1 MSTVKAFLIIS
12 LFFLTG
18 CSSFDDSSG
27 YQTYD
32 GRSTGSRSSQYTR
45 TFDDDFE
52 HVWATVIMSLGELPL
67 DKIDK
72 EKGVIKTG
80 WAEGFSQTRKAR
92 SVVTDRFL
100 DDYWKERYR
109 ITVTI
114 SGNIMS
120 SSVKVSCQLQQKARG
135 GSAAYR
141 WERMK
146 STGEIE
152 EEVLR
157 RIEELLEEG

>member
-1 MSTVKAFLIIS
+1 MSTIKVFLIIS

-18 CSSFDDSSG
+18 CSLFN
-27 YQTYD
+27 
-32 GRSTGSRSSQYTR
+32 RSSSYQSDYGATRTQSSKHTR
-45 TFDDDFE
+45 TFNDDFE
-52 HVWATVIMSLGELPL
+52 YVWATVIMSLGDLPL
-67 DKIDK
+67 DKINK
-72 EKGVIKTG
+72 EKGLIKTG
-80 WAEGFSQTRKAR
+80 WAEGYSQTRKAR

-100 DDYWKERYR
+100 EDYWKERYR
-109 ITVTI
+109 LTVTI
-114 SGNIMS
+114 SGNIMA
-120 SSVKVSCQLQQKARG
+120 SSVTVRCQLQQKARG

-141 WERMK
+141 WERVK

>member
-1 MSTVKAFLIIS
+1 MSTIKALLIIS

-18 CSSFDDSSG
+18 CSTFNRSSS
-27 YQTYD
+27 YQAYD
-32 GRSTGSRSSQYTR
+32 GSPTGSHSSQYTR
-45 TFDDDFE
+45 TFNDDFE

-72 EKGVIKTG
+72 EKGLIKTG

-120 SSVKVSCQLQQKARG
+120 SSVKVSCQQQQKPRG
-135 GSAAYR
+135 GSAAFR
-141 WERMK
+141 WQRMR

-157 RIEELLEEG
+157 RIEDLLMKE

>member
-1 MSTVKAFLIIS
+1 MSTIKAFLIIL
-12 LFFLTG
+12 LFFFTG
-18 CSSFDDSSG
+18 CSAFDHSSG

-32 GRSTGSRSSQYTR
+32 GRSTGSHSSQYTR

-114 SGNIMS
+114 SGNVMS

>member
-1 MSTVKAFLIIS
+1 MSTTKVFLIIS

-18 CSSFDDSSG
+18 CSLF
-27 YQTYD
+27 
-32 GRSTGSRSSQYTR
+32 GRSSSYQSDYGATHAQLPKDTK
-45 TFDDDFE
+45 TFNDDFE
-52 HVWATVIMSLGELPL
+52 HVWATVIMSLGDLPL
-67 DKIDK
+67 DKINK

-80 WAEGFSQTRKAR
+80 WAEGYSQTRKAR

-100 DDYWKERYR
+100 EDYWKERYR
-109 ITVTI
+109 LTITI
-114 SGNIMS
+114 SGNIIATT
-120 SSVKVSCQLQQKARG
+120 VKVRSQLQQKPRG

-141 WERMK
+141 WERVK

>member
-1 MSTVKAFLIIS
+1 MFDR
-12 LFFLTG
+12 
-18 CSSFDDSSG
+18 SSSYQAYDS
-27 YQTYD
+27 
-32 GRSTGSRSSQYTR
+32 STGSASSKYTR
-45 TFDDDFE
+45 TYNSDFE
-52 HVWATVIMSLGELPL
+52 HVWATVIMSLGDLPL
-67 DKIDK
+67 DKINK
-72 EKGVIKTG
+72 EKGLIKTG
-80 WAEGFSQTRKAR
+80 WAEGYSQTRKAR
-92 SVVTDRFL
+92 SVVTERFL

>member
-1 MSTVKAFLIIS
+1 MILSMCGQPLSCRLEI
-12 LFFLTG
+12 
-18 CSSFDDSSG
+18 C
-27 YQTYD
+27 
-32 GRSTGSRSSQYTR
+32 
-45 TFDDDFE
+45 
-52 HVWATVIMSLGELPL
+52 PL
-67 DKIDK
+67 DKINK
-72 EKGVIKTG
+72 EKGLIKTG
-80 WAEGFSQTRKAR
+80 WAEGYSQTRKAR

-109 ITVTI
+109 LTVTI
-114 SGNIMS
+114 SGNIMA
-120 SSVKVSCQLQQKARG
+120 SSVKVRCQLQQKPRG

-141 WERMK
+141 WERVK

>member
-1 MSTVKAFLIIS
+1 MFN
-12 LFFLTG
+12 
-18 CSSFDDSSG
+18 
-27 YQTYD
+27 
-32 GRSTGSRSSQYTR
+32 RSSSYQSDYGATRTQSSKHTR
-45 TFDDDFE
+45 TFNDDFE
-52 HVWATVIMSLGELPL
+52 YVWATVIMSLGDLPL
-67 DKIDK
+67 DKINK
-72 EKGVIKTG
+72 EKGLIKTG
-80 WAEGFSQTRKAR
+80 WAKGYSQTRKAR

-109 ITVTI
+109 LTVTI
-114 SGNIMS
+114 SGNIMA
-120 SSVKVSCQLQQKARG
+120 SSVKVRCQLQQKARG

-141 WERMK
+141 WQRMK

>member
-1 MSTVKAFLIIS
+1 MSTIKAFLIIS

-18 CSSFDDSSG
+18 CSMFN
-27 YQTYD
+27 
-32 GRSTGSRSSQYTR
+32 RSSSYQSDYGATRTQSSKHTR
-45 TFDDDFE
+45 TFNDDFE
-52 HVWATVIMSLGELPL
+52 YVWATVIMSLGDLPL
-67 DKIDK
+67 DKINK
-72 EKGVIKTG
+72 EKGIIKTG
-80 WAEGFSQTRKAR
+80 WAQGYSQTRKAR

-109 ITVTI
+109 LTVTI
-114 SGNIMS
+114 SGNIMA
-120 SSVKVSCQLQQKARG
+120 SSVTVRCQLQQKPRG

-141 WERMK
+141 WQRMK

>member
-1 MSTVKAFLIIS
+1 MFDR
-12 LFFLTG
+12 
-18 CSSFDDSSG
+18 SSS

-32 GRSTGSRSSQYTR
+32 GRSTGPQSSKYTR
-45 TFDDDFE
+45 TFNDDFE
-52 HVWATVIMSLGELPL
+52 HVWATVIMSLGDLPL
-67 DKIDK
+67 DKINK
-72 EKGVIKTG
+72 EKGIIKTG

-109 ITVTI
+109 LTITI
-114 SGNIMS
+114 SGNIMV
-120 SSVKVSCQLQQKARG
+120 SSVNVSCQLQQKPRG

>member
-1 MSTVKAFLIIS
+1 MFDR
-12 LFFLTG
+12 
-18 CSSFDDSSG
+18 SSSYQAYDS
-27 YQTYD
+27 
-32 GRSTGSRSSQYTR
+32 STGSASSKYTR
-45 TFDDDFE
+45 TYNSDFE
-52 HVWATVIMSLGELPL
+52 HVWATVIMSLGDLPL
-67 DKIDK
+67 DKINK
-72 EKGVIKTG
+72 EKGLIKTG
-80 WAEGFSQTRKAR
+80 WAEGYSQTRKAR
-92 SVVTDRFL
+92 SVVTERFL

-157 RIEELLEEG
+157 RIEELLTEG